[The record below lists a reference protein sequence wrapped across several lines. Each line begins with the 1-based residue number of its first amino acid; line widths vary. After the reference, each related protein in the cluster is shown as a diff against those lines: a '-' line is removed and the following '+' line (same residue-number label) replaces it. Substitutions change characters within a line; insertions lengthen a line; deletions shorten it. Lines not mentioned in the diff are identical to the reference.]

1 MRGEQGGDNKSR
13 KGAGGGGEAVNIV
26 GKELKR
32 VENEDVI
39 RGKN

>member
-13 KGAGGGGEAVNIV
+13 KGAGGGEAVNIV